1 MKVRLEIDDS
11 LKEDEIVIRT
21 KEYTE
26 ELKQLI
32 SNFKSKPSIQF
43 FKQDTE
49 YYLDLDA
56 ILFFESDN
64 GTVYAHTV
72 SDMFSTTQK
81 LYELEN
87 ILPNFFLRI
96 SKSTIVNIQRIYSL
110 SHSVSSHLI
119 TFQNSHKQ
127 VYVSR
132 MYYKVLKERSFYS
145 PLFGIA
151 IIFYLFREDLGFE
164 EISLWLLLLATWL
177 LAWGLT
183 SIFHPE
189 KSHIKVNKQIEIN
202 FGDDDTEDVEYSTNS
217 IINITSSFGEKVQY
231 IQTNDLQ
238 YVTIDSKF
246 SGLKLYFD
254 QATIQNQATIEIDG
268 NFTGIE
274 LYVPKEWSVQSRVRA
289 FFGGVDEKGQ
299 PSSSGYPTLNITG
312 RVHFGGVEIHYI

>member
-1 MKVRLEIDDS
+1 MKRNWFWG
-11 LKEDEIVIRT
+11 
-21 KEYTE
+21 
-26 ELKQLI
+26 LI
-32 SNFKSKPSIQF
+32 CI
-43 FKQDTE
+43 
-49 YYLDLDA
+49 LGA
-56 ILFFESDN
+56 ILIFGNLFGFLPFTFSLWKII
-64 GTVYAHTV
+64 GT
-72 SDMFSTTQK
+72 
-81 LYELEN
+81 L
-87 ILPNFFLRI
+87 IC
-96 SKSTIVNIQRIYSL
+96 L
-110 SHSVSSHLI
+110 SVI
-119 TFQNSHKQ
+119 IDGI
-127 VYVSR
+127 
-132 MYYKVLKERSFYS
+132 KERSFYS

-151 IIFYLFREDLGFE
+151 IVFYLFKEDLGFE
-164 EISLWLLLLATWL
+164 DISFWLLMVGTWL

-189 KSHIKVNKQIEIN
+189 KNHIKVNKQIEIN
-202 FGDDDTEDVEYSTNS
+202 FGDDDTENVEYSTNS

-274 LYVPKEWSVQSRVRA
+274 LYVPKEWNVQSHVRA

>member
-1 MKVRLEIDDS
+1 MKRNWFWGIICILS
-11 LKEDEIVIRT
+11 
-21 KEYTE
+21 
-26 ELKQLI
+26 
-32 SNFKSKPSIQF
+32 
-43 FKQDTE
+43 
-49 YYLDLDA
+49 A
-56 ILFFESDN
+56 ILIFGNLFGFLPFTFSLWKIA
-64 GTVYAHTV
+64 GT
-72 SDMFSTTQK
+72 
-81 LYELEN
+81 L
-87 ILPNFFLRI
+87 IC
-96 SKSTIVNIQRIYSL
+96 L
-110 SHSVSSHLI
+110 SVI
-119 TFQNSHKQ
+119 IDGI
-127 VYVSR
+127 
-132 MYYKVLKERSFYS
+132 KERSFYS

-164 EISLWLLLLATWL
+164 DISLWLLLLATWL

-183 SIFHPE
+183 SIIYPKTRH
-189 KSHIKVNKQIEIN
+189 IEI
-202 FGDDDTEDVEYSTNS
+202 EDIEYSTNS

-274 LYVPKEWSVQSRVRA
+274 LYVPKEWNVQSHVHA

-312 RVHFGGVEIHYI
+312 RIHFGGIEIHYI

>member
-1 MKVRLEIDDS
+1 MKRNWFWG
-11 LKEDEIVIRT
+11 
-21 KEYTE
+21 
-26 ELKQLI
+26 LI
-32 SNFKSKPSIQF
+32 CI
-43 FKQDTE
+43 
-49 YYLDLDA
+49 LGA
-56 ILFFESDN
+56 ILIFGNLFGFLSFTFSLWKII
-64 GTVYAHTV
+64 GT
-72 SDMFSTTQK
+72 
-81 LYELEN
+81 L
-87 ILPNFFLRI
+87 IC
-96 SKSTIVNIQRIYSL
+96 L
-110 SHSVSSHLI
+110 SVI
-119 TFQNSHKQ
+119 IDGI
-127 VYVSR
+127 
-132 MYYKVLKERSFYS
+132 KERSFYS

-151 IIFYLFREDLGFE
+151 IIFYLFRENFGFPS
-164 EISLWLLLLATWL
+164 ISFWLLMVGTWL

-189 KSHIKVNKQIEIN
+189 KSRIKVNKQIEIN

-217 IINITSSFGEKVQY
+217 IINISSSFGEKVQY

-246 SGLKLYFD
+246 SGLKIYFD

-274 LYVPKEWSVQSRVRA
+274 LYVPKEWNVQSHVRA

>member
-1 MKVRLEIDDS
+1 MKRNWFWGIICILG
-11 LKEDEIVIRT
+11 
-21 KEYTE
+21 
-26 ELKQLI
+26 
-32 SNFKSKPSIQF
+32 
-43 FKQDTE
+43 
-49 YYLDLDA
+49 A
-56 ILFFESDN
+56 ILIFGNLFGFLPFTFSLWKIA
-64 GTVYAHTV
+64 GT
-72 SDMFSTTQK
+72 
-81 LYELEN
+81 L
-87 ILPNFFLRI
+87 IC
-96 SKSTIVNIQRIYSL
+96 L
-110 SHSVSSHLI
+110 SVI
-119 TFQNSHKQ
+119 IDGI
-127 VYVSR
+127 
-132 MYYKVLKERSFYS
+132 KERSFYS

-151 IIFYLFREDLGFE
+151 IVFYLFKEDLGFE
-164 EISLWLLLLATWL
+164 DISFWLLMVGTWL

-189 KSHIKVNKQIEIN
+189 KNHIKVNKQIDIN
-202 FGDDDTEDVEYSTNS
+202 FGDDDTENVEYSTNS

-274 LYVPKEWSVQSRVRA
+274 LYIPKEWNVQSHVRA

>member
-1 MKVRLEIDDS
+1 MV
-11 LKEDEIVIRT
+11 
-21 KEYTE
+21 
-26 ELKQLI
+26 
-32 SNFKSKPSIQF
+32 
-43 FKQDTE
+43 
-49 YYLDLDA
+49 
-56 ILFFESDN
+56 
-64 GTVYAHTV
+64 G
-72 SDMFSTTQK
+72 
-81 LYELEN
+81 
-87 ILPNFFLRI
+87 
-96 SKSTIVNIQRIYSL
+96 
-110 SHSVSSHLI
+110 
-119 TFQNSHKQ
+119 
-127 VYVSR
+127 
-132 MYYKVLKERSFYS
+132 
-145 PLFGIA
+145 
-151 IIFYLFREDLGFE
+151 
-164 EISLWLLLLATWL
+164 TWL

-189 KSHIKVNKQIEIN
+189 KSRIKVNKQIDIN

-246 SGLKLYFD
+246 SGLKIYFD

-274 LYVPKEWSVQSRVRA
+274 LYVPKEWNVQSHVRA

>member
-1 MKVRLEIDDS
+1 MKRNWFWGIICILG
-11 LKEDEIVIRT
+11 
-21 KEYTE
+21 
-26 ELKQLI
+26 
-32 SNFKSKPSIQF
+32 
-43 FKQDTE
+43 
-49 YYLDLDA
+49 A
-56 ILFFESDN
+56 ILIFGNLFGFLPFTFSLWKII
-64 GTVYAHTV
+64 GT
-72 SDMFSTTQK
+72 
-81 LYELEN
+81 L
-87 ILPNFFLRI
+87 IC
-96 SKSTIVNIQRIYSL
+96 L
-110 SHSVSSHLI
+110 SVI
-119 TFQNSHKQ
+119 IDGI
-127 VYVSR
+127 
-132 MYYKVLKERSFYS
+132 KERSFYS

-164 EISLWLLLLATWL
+164 NISLWLLLLATWL

-202 FGDDDTEDVEYSTNS
+202 FGDDDTENVEYSTNS

-274 LYVPKEWSVQSRVRA
+274 LYVPKEWNVQSHVRS

-312 RVHFGGVEIHYI
+312 HIHFGGIEIHYI

>member
-1 MKVRLEIDDS
+1 MKRNWFWGIICILG
-11 LKEDEIVIRT
+11 
-21 KEYTE
+21 
-26 ELKQLI
+26 
-32 SNFKSKPSIQF
+32 
-43 FKQDTE
+43 
-49 YYLDLDA
+49 A
-56 ILFFESDN
+56 ILIFGNLFGFLPFTFSLWKII
-64 GTVYAHTV
+64 GT
-72 SDMFSTTQK
+72 
-81 LYELEN
+81 L
-87 ILPNFFLRI
+87 IC
-96 SKSTIVNIQRIYSL
+96 L
-110 SHSVSSHLI
+110 SVI
-119 TFQNSHKQ
+119 IDGI
-127 VYVSR
+127 
-132 MYYKVLKERSFYS
+132 KERSFYS
-145 PLFGIA
+145 PLFGIV
-151 IIFYLFREDLGFE
+151 IIFYLFRKDLGFE
-164 EISLWLLLLATWL
+164 AISFWLLMVGTWL

-189 KSHIKVNKQIEIN
+189 KSRIKVNKQIEIN

-217 IINITSSFGEKVQY
+217 IINISSSFGEKVQY

-274 LYVPKEWSVQSRVRA
+274 LYVPKEWNVQSHVRA

>member
-1 MKVRLEIDDS
+1 MKRNWFWG
-11 LKEDEIVIRT
+11 
-21 KEYTE
+21 
-26 ELKQLI
+26 LI
-32 SNFKSKPSIQF
+32 CI
-43 FKQDTE
+43 
-49 YYLDLDA
+49 LGA
-56 ILFFESDN
+56 ILIFGNLFGFLPFTFSLWKII
-64 GTVYAHTV
+64 GT
-72 SDMFSTTQK
+72 
-81 LYELEN
+81 L
-87 ILPNFFLRI
+87 IC
-96 SKSTIVNIQRIYSL
+96 L
-110 SHSVSSHLI
+110 SVI
-119 TFQNSHKQ
+119 IDGI
-127 VYVSR
+127 
-132 MYYKVLKERSFYS
+132 KERSFYS
-145 PLFGIA
+145 SLFGIA

-189 KSHIKVNKQIEIN
+189 KSRIKVNKQIEIN

-217 IINITSSFGEKVQY
+217 IINISSSFGEKVQY

-274 LYVPKEWSVQSRVRA
+274 LYVPKEWNVQSHVRS